1 MAGGYIQCGDFSGD
15 CTSWSAISGVLDALP
30 ECVPEEDRDEFVE
43 SIFDPLRLAMEECD
57 DHKLI
62 EPDVASRIADAVDR
76 LCDRYGSELVNPE
89 PSNALQMDE
98 ERGFGATKAKR
109 GDGIGWR
116 NYCLHDLRQA
126 LRISIESQEPVA
138 THFG

>member
-1 MAGGYIQCGDFSGD
+1 MAGGYIQCGDFLGDDKSG
-15 CTSWSAISGVLDALP
+15 SAISGVLDALP

-43 SIFDPLRLAMEECD
+43 SILDPLRLSMEECD
-57 DHKLI
+57 DHILI

-76 LCDRYGSELVNPE
+76 LYDRYGSELGNPE
-89 PSNALQMDE
+89 PMNAPQMDE
-98 ERGFGATKAKR
+98 ERGLDATKAKW

-116 NYCLHDLRQA
+116 YYCLHDLRQA

-138 THFG
+138 IHFD